1 MKPVSATIAL
11 LLFFVCLSHSLRITP
26 TQAPAKAGKPLKEA
40 LKKFGAFST
49 NGGQGPSTKEMNL
62 KAEVQEELL
71 RRVKDY
77 RPKCYPMPNDGC
89 RCEERG
95 GVKRY
100 PKDAECRIKNGHNH
114 VCTFQKPSKTNGPS
128 KDRLQKYG
136 ALGGM
141 DKNGPT
147 TKERDLKAAMQAEL
161 MARVEGYREKCYPMP
176 KDGCRCEEKGGV
188 KRYPTDAEC
197 RTKK

>member
-1 MKPVSATIAL
+1 MNTTSTTVVIL
-11 LLFFVCLSHSLRITP
+11 LLCICYSYSLRITV
-26 TQAPAKAGKPLKEA
+26 T
-40 LKKFGAFST
+40 
-49 NGGQGPSTKEMNL
+49 
-62 KAEVQEELL
+62 
-71 RRVKDY
+71 
-77 RPKCYPMPNDGC
+77 
-89 RCEERG
+89 
-95 GVKRY
+95 
-100 PKDAECRIKNGHNH
+100 
-114 VCTFQKPSKTNGPS
+114 QKPSKTNGPS